1 MGTSF
6 IYLMIGTVFLITSA
20 AAYVIE
26 LRVKRHT
33 DPAPVMPAEVP
44 EGLLPPWLEQDLYE
58 AARKVGSKPVKLL
71 QLAVALQLRQARE
84 QGEPTSG
91 VLSGIKIPDDVVD
104 DTATMFAEDYA
115 EQISEEPAEMADEDI
130 ATREDRDGE
139 EDGRVTPTLISEKPP
154 KKPKPFS

>member
-33 DPAPVMPAEVP
+33 EPAPVTPAEVP
-44 EGLLPPWLEQDLYE
+44 EGLLPPWLNQDLYE
-58 AARKVGSKPVKLL
+58 AARKVGTRPVKLL

-84 QGEPTSG
+84 QGDPTSG

-115 EQISEEPAEMADEDI
+115 EQITEEPAEVVDDDTD
-130 ATREDRDGE
+130 TRDARDGE
-139 EDGRVTPTLISEKPP
+139 EDERVTPTLISVKPP
-154 KKPKPFS
+154 GKPKPFS